1 LKRLKQFYELLNNK
15 NIKITITSA
24 IGKLG
29 ASIAQHLIQEIGNE
43 NVIGIARTPD
53 RAKNLGVEIRRDDYN
68 SRKDFDLA
76 LQGIDRVL

>member
-1 LKRLKQFYELLNNK
+1 LKRLKQFNELLNNK
-15 NIKITITSA
+15 SIKIIITSA

-29 ASIAQHLIQEIGNE
+29 ASIVQHLIQEIGNE

>member
-1 LKRLKQFYELLNNK
+1 MKRLKQFNELLNNK

-24 IGKLG
+24 SKKLG

-43 NVIGIARTPD
+43 NVIGIARTPE
-53 RAKNLGVEIRRDDYN
+53 RAQDLGLEIRRGDYN

-76 LQGIDRVL
+76 LQDIDRVL